1 MNKTKLRISLCSVAA
16 FLLWTW
22 ILCSIDL
29 QPIGPNGSVVGLSKI
44 NALIHDLTGVH
55 FSLYVL
61 TDWLSLVPIVI
72 CIGFGMLGFWQWIQ
86 RKRIRKVDGD
96 ILLLGGYYLLVM
108 VIFVFFENCIVNY
121 RPVLI
126 DGILE
131 ASYPSS
137 TTLLVIC
144 VMSTAIMQFRLRIKN
159 HDIKQVF
166 AVSCRIF
173 IVLMV
178 ILRFLSGVHWFSDI
192 IGGILL
198 SAALV
203 TLYSAFVYPG
213 EK

>member
-1 MNKTKLRISLCSVAA
+1 MNKTKLRIALFCFAA

-22 ILCSIDL
+22 MLCRIDL

-44 NALIHDLTGVH
+44 NGLFHDLTGVH
-55 FSLYVL
+55 FSIYVL
-61 TDWLSLVPIVI
+61 TDWLGLVPIIV
-72 CIGFGMLGFWQWIQ
+72 CIGFGMLGFCQWIQ
-86 RKRIRKVDGD
+86 RKSIRKVDAD

-108 VIFVFFENCIVNY
+108 AIFAFFEKFIVNY

-126 DGILE
+126 NGILE

-144 VMSTAIMQFRLRIKN
+144 VMGTAIMQFRLRIKS
-159 HDIKQVF
+159 HVMKQVF
-166 AVSCRIF
+166 TVFCRIF
-173 IVLMV
+173 TLLMV
-178 ILRFLSGVHWFSDI
+178 VLRLLSGVHWFTDI

-198 SAALV
+198 SLAL
-203 TLYSAFVYPG
+203 TMLYSAGFNPE